1 MNVQTNIN
9 LKPIIEVLAPLPV
22 IGFLNLNKLIKK
34 TDMNKEIF
42 IEAIEAIQKQ
52 VALDIEVSKHLG
64 KAFPDA
70 FEANL
75 LPKNHFLQDAL
86 LHVLQVEMNDLQLC
100 EHEQSWI
107 EYFLWELNFGEEN
120 YRLKV
125 TDNGKNIP
133 MSNASELYD
142 YLINRK

>member
-1 MNVQTNIN
+1 ME
-9 LKPIIEVLAPLPV
+9 K
-22 IGFLNLNKLIKK
+22 KL
-34 TDMNKEIF
+34 F
-42 IEAIEAIQKQ
+42 IESIDAIKQ
-52 VALDIEVSKHLG
+52 QCEFDIEVSKNLG

-75 LPKNHFLQDAL
+75 LPKNHFLQNAL

-100 EHEQSWI
+100 EHGQSWI

-125 TDNGKNIP
+125 YDENKKEIP
-133 MSNASELYD
+133 LSNAEQLYNL
-142 YLINRK
+142 LISKL